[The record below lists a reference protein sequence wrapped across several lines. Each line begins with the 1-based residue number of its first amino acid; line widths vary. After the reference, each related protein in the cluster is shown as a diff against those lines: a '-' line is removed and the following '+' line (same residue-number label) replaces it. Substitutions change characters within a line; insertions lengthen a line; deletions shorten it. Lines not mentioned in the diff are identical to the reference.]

1 MPLQPAILQ
10 FTPDGTP
17 RSDLFDDIYH
27 SADGGLEQARHVF
40 LAGNGLPERWRG
52 RDRFVIVETGF
63 GLGLNFLAS
72 WAAWRKDTARSRGLH
87 FISCELHPF
96 RVDDL
101 VRAHANWPELA
112 PLAARLH
119 AQWPALTGGMHHLHL
134 DEGQVCLTLFF
145 GDVCEGLAQIDA
157 HADAFFLDG
166 FSPAKNP
173 LMWSAELFHLLSRQA
188 APGATLA
195 TWSVAGK
202 VREGLRRAGFT
213 VSMSPGFGGKRQML
227 RGALHQWI
235 P

>member
-1 MPLQPAILQ
+1 MPLHPATLQ
-10 FTPDGTP
+10 FAPDGTP
-17 RSDLFDDIYH
+17 RSELFDDIYH

-40 LAGNGLPERWRG
+40 LNGNNLPERWRG

-72 WAAWRKDTARSRGLH
+72 WAAWREDAARSRVLH

-96 RVDDL
+96 QVDDL
-101 VRAHANWPELA
+101 ERVHANWPELA
-112 PLAARLH
+112 PLAAQLR
-119 AQWPALTGGMHHLHL
+119 ARWPALTDGMHCLHL
-134 DEGQVCLTLFF
+134 EDGRVCLTLYF
-145 GDVCEGLAQIDA
+145 GDACEGLAQIDA
-157 HADAFFLDG
+157 RADAFFLDG

-173 LMWSAELFHLLSRQA
+173 AMWSTQLFHLLSRLA

-202 VREGLRRAGFT
+202 VREGLRHARFT

-227 RGALHQWI
+227 RGTLY